1 MESKCKVCGCDEFI
15 TTPNKYDI
23 YKIINGKLEFQRSE
37 LIEDEIEL
45 FCRDCFKV
53 IEFYSKRN

>member
-15 TTPNKYDI
+15 TNPNKYDI

-37 LIEDEIEL
+37 LIEDKIEL
-45 FCRDCFKV
+45 FCRECFKV
-53 IEFYSKRN
+53 AQNEIH